1 MAVTDFFE
9 DFVAIDYRSKSD
21 GMGGVIWETVEGARF
36 RAGIYL
42 NTSNDAQMAYQTGT
56 KALFTITTLKNVELE
71 QNDVVRRERDGR
83 TYRIIGNAIDNT
95 APDKAVNVPIRTV
108 QAEVVTL

>member
-9 DFVAIDYRSKSD
+9 DFAVIDYVSRPD
-21 GMGGVIWETVEGARF
+21 GLGGVIWETVEGAAF
-36 RAGIYL
+36 RAGIYH
-42 NTSNDAQMAYQTGT
+42 NTSNEAQIAYQSGA
-56 KALFTITTLKNVELE
+56 KSIFTIVTLKNVELE

-95 APDKAVNVPIRTV
+95 APDMAQDAAVRTV

>member
-9 DFVAIDYRSKSD
+9 DFVVIDYRSKPD
-21 GMGGVIWETVEGARF
+21 GLGGVKWETVEGAQF

-42 NTSNDAQMAYQTGT
+42 NTSNEAQMAYQSGI
-56 KALFTITTLKNVELE
+56 KSLFTIATLKNVELE

-95 APDKAVNVPIRTV
+95 APDKAVNVAIRTV

>member
-42 NTSNDAQMAYQTGT
+42 NTSNEAQMAYQTGT
-56 KALFTITTLKNVELE
+56 NSLFTITTLKNVELE

>member
-1 MAVTDFFE
+1 
-9 DFVAIDYRSKSD
+9 
-21 GMGGVIWETVEGARF
+21 
-36 RAGIYL
+36 
-42 NTSNDAQMAYQTGT
+42 MAYQTGT

-95 APDKAVNVPIRTV
+95 APAKAVNVPIRTV

>member
-9 DFVAIDYRSKSD
+9 DFTVIDYVSRPD
-21 GMGGVIWETVEGARF
+21 GLGGVVWDTVEGASF
-36 RAGIYL
+36 RAGIYH
-42 NTSNDAQMAYQTGT
+42 NTSNEAQIAYQSGT
-56 KALFTITTLKNVELE
+56 KAIFTITTLKNVELE
-71 QNDVVRRERDGR
+71 QNDVIRRERDGR

-95 APDKAVNVPIRTV
+95 APDKAVNVAIRTV